1 MATLERIR
9 NRAGILVA
17 AFIGL
22 ALLAFI
28 LNDLLGSGQKVF
40 GGGNQRVAKVDGE
53 SISIQEYQNQIAE
66 FEDYAKLSSG
76 RSSLDETTSQRL
88 REQVWNQLVQKIV
101 MDKKYAEI
109 GIEVTPDEILDMVAG
124 KNIDG
129 IPVAPVKFLQD
140 RPVVQGNDVAFN
152 PYRSRGEMIDNEGN
166 ARNRRDDSHAQGH
179 DFSPN
184 VRGL

>member
-1 MATLERIR
+1 MGRLLLQNFR
-9 NRAGILVA
+9 NLPGKTGQVVLVA
-17 AFIGL
+17 GE
-22 ALLAFI
+22 LL
-28 LNDLLGSGQKVF
+28 K
-40 GGGNQRVAKVDGE
+40 
-53 SISIQEYQNQIAE
+53 
-66 FEDYAKLSSG
+66 
-76 RSSLDETTSQRL
+76 T
-88 REQVWNQLVQKIV
+88 
-101 MDKKYAEI
+101 
-109 GIEVTPDEILDMVAG
+109 VAG

-140 RPVVQGNDVAFN
+140 RPVIQGNDVAFN